1 MIFLS
6 NRCFIKNIFLNKL
19 VLHKIKMGE
28 WLMKELIV
36 GLAGNPN
43 VGKTTVF
50 NQLTGMRQHVGNWP
64 GKTVERAE
72 GSFKHGDYE
81 YDIIDLPGNYALSAH
96 SMEEIVSR
104 DFIVD
109 DDSDVIVNVVDAANL
124 ERNLY
129 LTVQM
134 MELGANL
141 VMALNMNDFAK
152 RKEHIINIKLMGEL
166 LGFPVVEVNAKT
178 KDGFEEL
185 LTTVE
190 KAAAKPVDSSA
201 KLSYGDELK
210 GHLSDLQALIEQ
222 DKSLLDV
229 PSIWTAIKLL
239 EKDSIVIEKVQQSRM
254 SSKIMMEVDKVSK
267 HLIDIYNEGAEEV
280 IANARYAFIDGLIAE
295 AVKKPA
301 VEKESMTDR
310 IDKIVTNRLLAPF
323 IFLIVIFLLFHLTF
337 TISAPFCEAIEA
349 GFTALSEY
357 LSEAI
362 TNPTLASFICD
373 GLIGGVGGVLVFLPQ
388 IIIMFLLLS
397 ILEDS
402 GYLARAAFTLDI
414 VMHKLV
420 GLHGKAFIPMI
431 LGFGC
436 GVPAIMATRTM
447 DNESDRILA
456 MMLIPFMSCTAR
468 MPIYSMFTVAFFAAV
483 PVFALGP
490 IVITQQTLVVF
501 AMYVIGIVV
510 ALIVAAILK
519 RTLFKGMSA
528 PFVMELPTYKVPSL
542 KGVLLHTWD
551 KTKGFLRKAGT
562 IILGASIV
570 IWILSNVPFGVEPGS
585 AESVLGMIGSAIS
598 PIFAP
603 LGFATWQAGIAI
615 LTGLV
620 AKEVVVSTFGTLAG
634 VEEDDEEGMSSM
646 IQGLFTP
653 LSSFAFMVFTLLYIP
668 CFAAI
673 GTIKQETNSWKW
685 PLIMSGITLVTA
697 YIVSFLVYNVGLLA
711 GFG

>member
-1 MIFLS
+1 
-6 NRCFIKNIFLNKL
+6 
-19 VLHKIKMGE
+19 
-28 WLMKELIV
+28 MKELIV

-72 GSFKHGDYE
+72 GSFKHGEYE
-81 YDIIDLPGNYALSAH
+81 YDVVDLPGNYALSAH

-152 RKEHIINIKLMGEL
+152 KKEHIIDIKLMSEL
-166 LGFPVVEVNAKT
+166 LGFPVIEVNAKT
-178 KDGFEEL
+178 KDGFDEL

-190 KAAAKPVDSSA
+190 KAAAKPIDASV

-222 DKSLLDV
+222 DKSLMDV
-229 PSIWTAIKLL
+229 PSVWTAIKLL
-239 EKDSIVIEKVQQSRM
+239 EKDSIVIEKVQQSSM

-280 IANARYAFIDGLIAE
+280 IANARYAFIDGLVAE

-301 VEKESMTDR
+301 VEKESTTDR

-323 IFLIVIFLLFHLTF
+323 IFLGIMFVMFQLTF
-337 TISAPFCEAIEA
+337 TIGAPFQDAIDQLFGSLAEAVA
-349 GFTALSEY
+349 GAIPNEY
-357 LSEAI
+357 
-362 TNPTLASFICD
+362 LASFVCD
-373 GLIGGVGGVLVFLPQ
+373 GIIGGVGGVLTFLP
-388 IIIMFLLLS
+388 IIILMFLFLS
-397 ILEDS
+397 ILEDC

-447 DNESDRILA
+447 ENEGDRMLA
-456 MMLIPFMSCTAR
+456 MMLVPFMSCTAR
-468 MPIYSMFTVAFFAAV
+468 LPIYAIFIGAFFAENQGLMLLA
-483 PVFALGP
+483 
-490 IVITQQTLVVF
+490 I
-501 AMYVIGIVV
+501 YVLGIVV
-510 ALIVAAILK
+510 ALIVAGILK
-519 RTLFKGMSA
+519 RTMFKGMST

-551 KTKGFLRKAGT
+551 KVKGFLRKAGT
-562 IILGASIV
+562 IILACSIV
-570 IWILSNVPFGVEPGS
+570 LWALSIFPLGVEYGS
-585 AESVLGMIGSAIS
+585 ADSVLGMIGKVIA

-603 LGFATWQAGIAI
+603 LGFGFWQAAVAIIA
-615 LTGLV
+615 GLA
-620 AKEVVVSTFGTLAG
+620 AKEVVVATFGTLAG
-634 VEEDDEEGMSSM
+634 MEEDDEEGITSLVQST
-646 IQGLFTP
+646 FTP
-653 LSSFAFMVFTLLYIP
+653 LSAFSFMAFTLLYTP

-673 GTIKQETNSWKW
+673 GAIKQETNSYKW
-685 PLIMSGITLVTA
+685 ALTMCAITLVTA
-697 YIVSFLVYNVGLLA
+697 YIVSFLIFNIGTLA
-711 GFG
+711 GFA

>member
-1 MIFLS
+1 
-6 NRCFIKNIFLNKL
+6 
-19 VLHKIKMGE
+19 MG
-28 WLMKELIV
+28 ELIV

-72 GSFKHGDYE
+72 GSFKHGNYG
-81 YDIIDLPGNYALSAH
+81 YDIVDLPGNYALSAH
-96 SMEEIVSR
+96 SIEEIVSR

-109 DDSDVIVNVVDAANL
+109 DDSDVIINVVDAANL

-152 RKEHIINIKLMGEL
+152 KKDHIIDIKLMSEL
-166 LGFPVVEVNAKT
+166 LGFPVIEVNAKT
-178 KDGFEEL
+178 KDGFDEL

-190 KAAAKPVDSSA
+190 KASKNPIDSSA

-210 GHLSDLQALIEQ
+210 EHLSDLQALIEQ
-222 DKSLLDV
+222 DKNLLDV

-239 EKDSIVIEKVQQSRM
+239 EKDSIVIQKVQQSAI

-280 IANARYAFIDGLIAE
+280 IANARYAFISGLMAE
-295 AVKKPA
+295 SVKKPQ
-301 VEKESMTDR
+301 VEKETTTDK
-310 IDKIVTNRLLAPF
+310 IDKIITNRLLAPF
-323 IFLIVIFLLFHLTF
+323 IFLGIMFLMFHLTY
-337 TISAPFCEAIEA
+337 TISAPFQGMIDNGFIMLANFVA
-349 GFTALSEY
+349 GYISNEY
-357 LSEAI
+357 LR
-362 TNPTLASFICD
+362 SFVCNGI
-373 GLIGGVGGVLVFLPQ
+373 IGGVGGVLVFLP
-388 IIIMFLLLS
+388 IIILMFLFLS
-397 ILEDS
+397 ILEDC

-414 VMHKLV
+414 IMHKLV

-447 DNESDRILA
+447 ENESDRLLA
-456 MMLIPFMSCTAR
+456 MMLVPFMSCTAR
-468 MPIYSMFTVAFFAAV
+468 APIYAIFVAAFF
-483 PVFALGP
+483 
-490 IVITQQTLVVF
+490 TQYQSVMVTL
-501 AMYVIGIVV
+501 MYVIGVVV

-528 PFVMELPTYKVPSL
+528 PFVMELPTYKIPSL
-542 KGVLLHTWD
+542 KGVLLHTWE
-551 KTKGFLRKAGT
+551 KVKGFLRKAGT
-562 IILGASIV
+562 IILVCSIV
-570 IWILSNVPFGVEPGS
+570 LWILSSFPLGVEYGS
-585 AESVLGMIGSAIS
+585 EQSVLGMLGNVIA

-603 LGFATWQAGIAI
+603 LGFGFWQAAVAIIA
-615 LTGLV
+615 GLA
-620 AKEVVVSTFGTLAG
+620 AKEVVVSTFGTLSG
-634 VEEDDEEGMSSM
+634 MEEDDEDGITS
-646 IQGLFTP
+646 LVHDTFTP
-653 LSSFAFMVFTLLYIP
+653 LSAFSFMVFTLLYIP
-668 CFAAI
+668 CFATI
-673 GTIKQETNSWKW
+673 GAIKQETNGFKW
-685 PLIMSGITLVTA
+685 PLIMCGITLVTA
-697 YIVSFLVYNVGLLA
+697 YIVSFLVFQIGGLA

>member
-1 MIFLS
+1 
-6 NRCFIKNIFLNKL
+6 
-19 VLHKIKMGE
+19 MGE

-72 GSFKHGDYE
+72 GSFKHGEYE
-81 YDIIDLPGNYALSAH
+81 YDIVDLPGNYALSAH

-109 DDSDVIVNVVDAANL
+109 DDSDVIVNVV
-124 ERNLY
+124 
-129 LTVQM
+129 
-134 MELGANL
+134 
-141 VMALNMNDFAK
+141 
-152 RKEHIINIKLMGEL
+152 LMSEL
-166 LGFPVVEVNAKT
+166 LGFPVIEVNAKT
-178 KDGFEEL
+178 KDGFDEL

-190 KAAAKPVDSSA
+190 KAAAKPIDASV

-222 DKSLLDV
+222 DKSLMDV
-229 PSIWTAIKLL
+229 PSVWTAIKLL
-239 EKDSIVIEKVQQSRM
+239 EKDSIVIEKVQQSSM

-280 IANARYAFIDGLIAE
+280 IANARYAFIDGLVAE

-301 VEKESMTDR
+301 VEKESTTDR

-323 IFLIVIFLLFHLTF
+323 IFLGIMFVMFQLTF
-337 TISAPFCEAIEA
+337 TIGAPFQDAIDQLFGSLAEAVA
-349 GFTALSEY
+349 GAIPNEY
-357 LSEAI
+357 
-362 TNPTLASFICD
+362 LASFVCD
-373 GLIGGVGGVLVFLPQ
+373 GIIGGVGGVLTFLP
-388 IIIMFLLLS
+388 IIILMFLFLS
-397 ILEDS
+397 ILEDC

-436 GVPAIMATRTM
+436 GVPAIMATRT
-447 DNESDRILA
+447 
-456 MMLIPFMSCTAR
+456 CTAR
-468 MPIYSMFTVAFFAAV
+468 LPIYAIFIGAFFVENQGLMLLA
-483 PVFALGP
+483 
-490 IVITQQTLVVF
+490 I
-501 AMYVIGIVV
+501 YVLGIVV
-510 ALIVAAILK
+510 ALIVAGILK
-519 RTLFKGMSA
+519 RTMFKGMST

-551 KTKGFLRKAGT
+551 KVKGFLRKAGT
-562 IILGASIV
+562 IILACSIV
-570 IWILSNVPFGVEPGS
+570 LWALSIFPLGVKYGS
-585 AESVLGMIGSAIS
+585 ADSVLGMIGKVIA

-603 LGFATWQAGIAI
+603 LGFGFWQAAVAIIA
-615 LTGLV
+615 GLA
-620 AKEVVVSTFGTLAG
+620 AKEVVVATFGTLAG
-634 VEEDDEEGMSSM
+634 MEEDDEEGITSLVQST
-646 IQGLFTP
+646 FTP
-653 LSSFAFMVFTLLYIP
+653 LSAFSFMAFTLLYTP

-673 GTIKQETNSWKW
+673 GAIKQETNSYKW
-685 PLIMSGITLVTA
+685 ALTMCAITLVTA
-697 YIVSFLVYNVGLLA
+697 YIVSFLIFNIGTLA
-711 GFG
+711 GFA

>member
-1 MIFLS
+1 MT
-6 NRCFIKNIFLNKL
+6 
-19 VLHKIKMGE
+19 
-28 WLMKELIV
+28 ELIV

-72 GSFKHGDYE
+72 GSFSHGSYDY
-81 YDIIDLPGNYALSAH
+81 DVVDLPGNYALSAH

-109 DDSDVIVNVVDAANL
+109 DDSDVIINVVDAANL

-129 LTVQM
+129 LTTQM

-152 RKEHIINIKLMGEL
+152 KKDHIIDIKLMSEL
-166 LGFPVVEVNAKT
+166 LGFPVIEINAKN

-190 KAAAKPVDSSA
+190 KASKNPVDSSA

-210 GHLSDLQALIEQ
+210 GHLAELQALIEK
-222 DKSLLDV
+222 DNNLLDV
-229 PSIWTAIKLL
+229 PSVWTAIKLL
-239 EKDSIVIEKVQQSRM
+239 EKDSIVIEKVQA
-254 SSKIMMEVDKVSK
+254 SSQGSAILVETDKVAK
-267 HLIDIYNEGAEEV
+267 HLHDVYNEGPEEV
-280 IANARYAFIDGLIAE
+280 VANARYAFIDGLMAE

-301 VEKESMTDR
+301 QEKESTTDK

-323 IFLIVIFLLFHLTF
+323 IFIGIIFLMFHF
-337 TISAPFCEAIEA
+337 TYTLGAPFQDLIDEGFGMLAEAVATYIPN
-349 GFTALSEY
+349 EY
-357 LSEAI
+357 
-362 TNPTLASFICD
+362 LASFICD
-373 GLIGGVGGVLVFLPQ
+373 GIIGGVGGVLTFLP
-388 IIIMFLLLS
+388 IIILMFLFLS
-397 ILEDS
+397 ILEDC

-447 DNESDRILA
+447 ENEGDRMLA
-456 MMLIPFMSCTAR
+456 MMLVPFMSCTAR
-468 MPIYSMFTVAFFAAV
+468 APIYAIFTAAFFTQNQS
-483 PVFALGP
+483 L
-490 IVITQQTLVVF
+490 IVTSI
-501 AMYVIGIVV
+501 YVLGIVV

-519 RTLFKGMSA
+519 RTMFKGISS
-528 PFVMELPTYKVPSL
+528 PFVMELPTYKVPSV
-542 KGVLLHTWD
+542 KGVLLHTWE
-551 KTKGFLRKAGT
+551 KVKGFLRKAGT
-562 IILGASIV
+562 IILACSIV
-570 IWILSNVPFGVEPGS
+570 LWALSIFPLGVEYGS
-585 AESVLGMIGSAIS
+585 ADSILGMIGSAIA

-603 LGFATWQAGIAI
+603 LGFGTWQAAVAIIA
-615 LTGLV
+615 GLA

-634 VEEDDEEGMSSM
+634 MEEDDEDGITE
-646 IQGLFTP
+646 LVHDTFTP
-653 LSSFAFMVFTLLYIP
+653 LSAYSFMAFTLLYTP

-673 GTIKQETNSWKW
+673 GAIKQETNSYKW
-685 PLIMSGITLVTA
+685 ALTMCCITLVTA
-697 YIVSFLVYNVGLLA
+697 YIVSFLIYNVGLLA

>member
-19 VLHKIKMGE
+19 VLHNIKMGE

-141 VMALNMNDFAK
+141 VMALNMNYFAK
-152 RKEHIINIKLMGEL
+152 KKEHIIDIKLMSEL
-166 LGFPVVEVNAKT
+166 LGFPVIEVNAKT
-178 KDGFEEL
+178 KDGFDEL

-190 KAAAKPVDSSA
+190 KAAAKPIDASV

-210 GHLSDLQALIEQ
+210 GHLSDLKALIEQ
-222 DKSLLDV
+222 DKSLMDV
-229 PSIWTAIKLL
+229 PSVWTAIKLL
-239 EKDSIVIEKVQQSRM
+239 EKDSIVIEKVQQSSM

-280 IANARYAFIDGLIAE
+280 IANARYAFIDGLVAE

-301 VEKESMTDR
+301 VEKESTTDR

-323 IFLIVIFLLFHLTF
+323 IFLGIMFVMFQLTF
-337 TISAPFCEAIEA
+337 TIGAPFQDAIDQLFGSLAEAVA
-349 GFTALSEY
+349 GVIPNEY
-357 LSEAI
+357 
-362 TNPTLASFICD
+362 LASFICD
-373 GLIGGVGGVLVFLPQ
+373 GIIGGVGGVLTFLP
-388 IIIMFLLLS
+388 IIILMFLFLS
-397 ILEDS
+397 ILEDC

-447 DNESDRILA
+447 ENEGDRMLA
-456 MMLIPFMSCTAR
+456 MMLVPFMSCTAR
-468 MPIYSMFTVAFFAAV
+468 LPIYAIFIGAFFAENQGLMLLA
-483 PVFALGP
+483 
-490 IVITQQTLVVF
+490 I
-501 AMYVIGIVV
+501 YVLGIVV
-510 ALIVAAILK
+510 ALIVAGILK
-519 RTLFKGMSA
+519 RTMFKGMST

-551 KTKGFLRKAGT
+551 KVKGFLRKAGT
-562 IILGASIV
+562 IILACSIV
-570 IWILSNVPFGVEPGS
+570 LWALSIFPLGVEYGS
-585 AESVLGMIGSAIS
+585 ADSVLGMIGKVIA

-603 LGFATWQAGIAI
+603 LGFGFWQAAVAIIA
-615 LTGLV
+615 GLA
-620 AKEVVVSTFGTLAG
+620 AKEVVVATFGTLAG
-634 VEEDDEEGMSSM
+634 MEEDDEEGITSLVQST
-646 IQGLFTP
+646 FTP
-653 LSSFAFMVFTLLYIP
+653 LSAFSFMAFTLLYTP

-673 GTIKQETNSWKW
+673 GAIKQETNSYKW
-685 PLIMSGITLVTA
+685 ALTMCAITLVTA
-697 YIVSFLVYNVGLLA
+697 YIVSFLIFNIGTLA
-711 GFG
+711 GFA